1 MLVDTEA
8 TTAQDTKITW
18 LSLEEDLGSNGAF
31 SNPVQS
37 NKSYPIHLKVTASYK
52 CQYVLSLE

>member
-18 LSLEEDLGSNGAF
+18 LSLEDLGSNGAF

-37 NKSYPIHLKVTASYK
+37 NRIKATQSI
-52 CQYVLSLE
+52 

>member
-8 TTAQDTKITW
+8 TTVAQDTSITW

-37 NKSYPIHLKVTASYK
+37 KIKATQSI
-52 CQYVLSLE
+52 

>member
-18 LSLEEDLGSNGAF
+18 LSLEGAF
-31 SNPVQS
+31 SSLFKPCTIES

>member
-1 MLVDTEA
+1 MWKEQPCVLVDTEA

-37 NKSYPIHLKVTASYK
+37 NRIKATQSI
-52 CQYVLSLE
+52 